1 MKILMLGNGFDLYH
15 NLLTNYE
22 DFITI
27 GQYLK
32 ENHYNLHC
40 ENTNVYSELKELS
53 ENNESIGE
61 RLAKYEEAYS
71 KANINPNEYARFL
84 QLLHSNCWFQYFS
97 EIQERDGWVALES
110 QIDEFLRKRRNNDSS
125 EAKHFSQ
132 LLCKK
137 GKCASTTSK
146 HQQEQCFLDP
156 ENDDII
162 FKDFVEFVDLLR
174 LYLKIF
180 VNDVLSNISETHR
193 FENTFLNNIDYIV
206 SFNYTD
212 TYKQLY
218 HKSTNTVYIHGKLN
232 NGKHSNSIIVGV
244 NSDESDDV
252 GIRDSR
258 FIKYKKYYQRITKHT
273 NEGLKGLIYFLNLR
287 KGQERELI
295 VIGHSLD
302 SADEDII
309 RVIFD
314 WFAKIKIYYHD
325 DQALDKYVKNLKQ
338 IFGAKNLSEMTFSQK
353 IVFEKLPENIIKPIN
368 KKVSQEPT
376 LTS

>member
-1 MKILMLGNGFDLYH
+1 M
-15 NLLTNYE
+15 
-22 DFITI
+22 
-27 GQYLK
+27 
-32 ENHYNLHC
+32 
-40 ENTNVYSELKELS
+40 
-53 ENNESIGE
+53 
-61 RLAKYEEAYS
+61 
-71 KANINPNEYARFL
+71 
-84 QLLHSNCWFQYFS
+84 
-97 EIQERDGWVALES
+97 
-110 QIDEFLRKRRNNDSS
+110 RKRRNNDSS

-132 LLCKK
+132 LLRKK
-137 GKCASTTSK
+137 GKCTINAPEYQIREK
-146 HQQEQCFLDP
+146 FLSP
-156 ENDDII
+156 KNDDII
-162 FKDFVEFVDLLR
+162 FEEFVEFVDLLR

-193 FENTFLNNIDYIV
+193 FENTFLNNVDYIV

-218 HKSTNTVYIHGKLN
+218 HKSTKIIYIHGKLN
-232 NGKHSNSIIVGV
+232 NGKHNNIIVGV

-273 NEGLKGLIYFLNLR
+273 NEGLRGLIFSLNML
-287 KGQERELI
+287 KGQEHELI

-314 WFAKIKIYYHD
+314 WFVKIKIYYYD
-325 DQALDKYVKNLKQ
+325 DRALDKYVKNLKQ

>member
-1 MKILMLGNGFDLYH
+1 MKVLMLGNGFDLYH
-15 NLLTNYE
+15 NLLTHYE

-27 GQYLK
+27 GKYLK
-32 ENHYNLHC
+32 EKYYNLYC
-40 ENTNVYSELKELS
+40 ENTNIFSELKELS

-61 RLAKYEEAYS
+61 RLAKYEKAYLN
-71 KANINPNEYARFL
+71 ANIESKEYSRFL

-97 EIQERDGWVALES
+97 EIQERDGWVGLET
-110 QIDEFLRKRRNNDSS
+110 QIEEFLSKIRERNSGD
-125 EAKHFSQ
+125 AKHFFP

-137 GKCASTTSK
+137 GKCKTNATEYQIS
-146 HQQEQCFLDP
+146 EIFLSQ

-162 FKDFVEFVDLLR
+162 FEDFVEFVDLLR

-180 VNDVLSNISETHR
+180 VNDVLGKIHETHR
-193 FENTFLNNIDYIV
+193 FENTFLNNIRYVI

-218 HKSTNTVYIHGKLN
+218 HKSAKVIYIHGKLN
-232 NGKHSNSIIVGV
+232 NSKHNNIIVGV
-244 NSDESDDV
+244 NSNENDIV
-252 GIRDSR
+252 GNRDSR

-273 NEGLKGLIYFLNLR
+273 NEEVSDLIFSLNMS
-287 KGQERELI
+287 KGQEHELM

-309 RVIFD
+309 SVIFD
-314 WFAKIKIYYHD
+314 WFAKIKKYYHD

-338 IFGAKNLSEMTFSQK
+338 IFGAKILTEMTFSQK
-353 IVFEKLPENIIKPIN
+353 IVFEKLPQNIITPIN
-368 KKVSQEPT
+368 QKVSQDLST
-376 LTS
+376 C